1 MNSVNVTEPVL
12 LPPFLILQ
20 FIMPLSMETQ
30 NMQSDYK
37 RDYQHIDFQND
48 VLAAELEEI
57 HQRVLLDKQG
67 NVVHRADFELP
78 DFDRFLPPKEA
89 RSDDLNSILSALT
102 DEENQRAW
110 NDDPTVQHRGLIGL
124 AFSGGGIRSAT
135 TNLGV
140 LQALRKTG
148 ILQCVDYLST
158 VSGGGYVGAC
168 FTAAST
174 SITEATIG
182 RSESQ
187 RLQAQNAL
195 FRHTPGVPES
205 PVFRHLRN
213 NSNYMAP
220 DGIVDIL
227 RVPSI
232 FLRGMTIN
240 FFLLLPYILM
250 AAVVTASLISSE
262 THPFAF
268 LARIFA
274 GVSIPLNAPYFL
286 TKCLLIF
293 SLAVYLASP
302 TIWHIS
308 QRIIANQKA
317 EDTGWQWRDRASHFL
332 GWLAIADIVSAFAE
346 LQPVAVQLY
355 AHYVLSGWSF
365 EQMTLAG
372 GLGNAIVSMFVTK
385 WLPKLSALF
394 SRLGIYSVGLIGA
407 LVFWLLYLHL
417 TNMLLSALATQNGAF
432 AWKSSLGFCVMAG
445 LLWLCSLFIGNTN
458 FTSISRFYR
467 DRLSK
472 AYMVGIQP
480 DGSVRQ
486 IDTLKLS
493 ALDSMFTPYQLI
505 NATLNLSATKEGY
518 RSDRRSDFFLLS
530 KRYIGSMTTGYS
542 KTEEMECYHPD
553 LDVATAVA
561 ISAAAA
567 APNAGR
573 GTVKA
578 LTFILAM
585 LNIRYDYWIANP
597 RHLRKTNAGLTARG
611 FAALLP
617 THRVGPLYF
626 MRELLGNLSAD
637 SPYINLSD
645 GGHLENIGLYELIR
659 RECRLVIVGDSE
671 EDHPLHFTGL
681 SEVIRMVQIDF
692 GVQIV
697 MDGLDAIR
705 KGMQHHAVGTI
716 YYRNGKVGKI
726 LYLKNS
732 LLGDATLHDTL
743 GDALYASSKGRTDSL
758 RFDDNPYIARY
769 KTAEPLFPH
778 QSSSNQFYNET
789 QFECYRALGY
799 QIATTGLM
807 RSGVKE
813 IATTTE
819 LVRGVKEP
827 IAA

>member
-1 MNSVNVTEPVL
+1 
-12 LPPFLILQ
+12 
-20 FIMPLSMETQ
+20 
-30 NMQSDYK
+30 MQSDYK
-37 RDYQHIDFQND
+37 RDDRHVDFQN
-48 VLAAELEEI
+48 VFAAELEEI
-57 HQRVLLDKQG
+57 HQRVLLDKDG
-67 NVVHRADFELP
+67 HVVRREDFELP
-78 DFDRFLPPKEA
+78 DFDRFLPPEEV
-89 RSDDLNSILSALT
+89 RSDDWNAILSALT

-110 NDDPTVQHRGLIGL
+110 NDDPTVQHRGLVGL

-140 LQALRKTG
+140 LEVLRKTG

-158 VSGGGYVGAC
+158 VSGGGYIGAC
-168 FTAAST
+168 FTSAST
-174 SITEATIG
+174 SMTEATKG
-182 RSESQ
+182 LSEAQ
-187 RLQAQNAL
+187 RLQAQNTL

-220 DGIVDIL
+220 NGIVDIL

-232 FLRGMTIN
+232 FLRGIAIN

-250 AAVVTASLISSE
+250 LAVVTASLISSE

-268 LARIFA
+268 LARFFA
-274 GVSIPLNAPYFL
+274 DISIPLNAPYFL
-286 TKCLLIF
+286 TKCLLMF

-302 TIWHIS
+302 IIWRAS
-308 QRIIANQKA
+308 RRAMANQKTENA
-317 EDTGWQWRDRASHFL
+317 AWQWRDRATHFL
-332 GWLAIADIVSAFAE
+332 GWLALAVIVSAFAE

-355 AHYVLSGWSF
+355 GHYVFSGWSF
-365 EQMTLAG
+365 EQMTLAS
-372 GLGNAIVSMFVTK
+372 GLGGATISMFATK

-394 SRLGIYSVGLIGA
+394 TRLGIYSLGLVGA

-417 TNMLLSALATQNGAF
+417 TNVLLYAPAAQNGAF

-445 LLWLCSLFIGNTN
+445 LLWLCSLFIGNPN

-472 AYMVGIQP
+472 AYMVGIDP
-480 DGSVRQ
+480 DGNVRQ

-505 NATLNLSATKEGY
+505 NATLNMSATKEAY

-530 KRYIGSMTTGYS
+530 KRHIGSMTTGYS
-542 KTEEMECYHPD
+542 KTEEMERHHPD
-553 LDVATAVA
+553 MNVATAVA

-573 GTVKA
+573 TTVKA

-597 RHLRKTNAGLTARG
+597 RFLGKINAGLTAKG
-611 FAALLP
+611 LAALLP

-645 GGHLENIGLYELIR
+645 GGHIENLGVYELIR
-659 RECRLVIVGDSE
+659 RECRLIIVGDSE
-671 EDHPLHFTGL
+671 EDHALHFPGL

-705 KGMQHHAVGTI
+705 KGTQHHAVGTI
-716 YYRNGKVGKI
+716 HYRNGKVGKM

-732 LLGDATLHDTL
+732 LLGDATVHDTL
-743 GDALYASSKGRTDSL
+743 GDALYASSKERTDNL
-758 RFDDNPYIARY
+758 RFDGNPYIAHY
-769 KTAEPLFPH
+769 KTEEPLFPH
-778 QSSSNQFYNET
+778 QSSANQFYNET

-799 QIATTGLM
+799 QIATAGLTRGGAKESATTGLM
-807 RSGVKE
+807 RGG
-813 IATTTE
+813 A
-819 LVRGVKEP
+819 KEP